1 MVTTRQQRE
10 RLVLNVYNQGKNTP
24 EIAEEVRMSF
34 SAIGA
39 ILKKA
44 EKENET
50 SKEQTEKMSQAAKAY
65 KLFSDGKSP
74 VDVAITLNLRQ
85 AEVSEFYGEYWKLKQ
100 LYDLSRVYEEIKG
113 DIHSF
118 VNLYRLIK

>member
-1 MVTTRQQRE
+1 MV
-10 RLVLNVYNQGKNTP
+10 LC
-24 EIAEEVRMSF
+24 
-34 SAIGA
+34 AIGA

-44 EKENET
+44 ERENET

-118 VNLYRLIK
+118 VNLSRFQIC